1 MAARIG
7 LIVGPLLALLCWIT
21 LAERAP
27 LLPVE
32 ARATAAVALLMG
44 VWWMTEAIPLAAT
57 ALLPLVL
64 FPLCGVYQSG
74 LQVGDAVVCPNP
86 AGGSSVE
93 ATVELISDEMITVR
107 LDDKPWRFRRDEIVV
122 LKKPVP
128 VQRAATPYA
137 SRYVFILMGGFL
149 MALGIQEWGL
159 HRRIALLTVLM
170 VGTSPRR
177 LIAGFMLATAVLS
190 MWISNTATTAMM
202 LPIAMSV
209 VALLRS
215 SFDSQASGERDPA
228 SQFATC
234 LMLAVAYSAS
244 IGGLGTLIGTPTN
257 LLIASVLEEAGQPVS
272 FAGWLLLAQ
281 PLVVLLLFTCW
292 WYLTRIAV
300 PVDVEQI
307 PGGRKLIQDQLK
319 EMGPMSRGERTVLAV
334 FMVTA
339 LMWIIRRP
347 LTNWTWLVDQL
358 PMVGRLD
365 DTVIAMAGALAMFII
380 PVNWRQLRFALG
392 WQRVSELPWGV
403 LLLFGGGLSLAAAVN
418 ASGLGLAICELV
430 VQASFGSVLLLVL
443 ISTLMVILLTEMASN
458 TAAASLTLPIL
469 AVAAGSFPTSPTLLW
484 LVVIPAG
491 LASSCAFMLPV
502 ATPPNAIV
510 FASGEVRIR
519 DMIRAGSG
527 LNLLAVIV
535 IPLYVWC
542 FLQIA
547 PGIGGS

>member
-1 MAARIG
+1 
-7 LIVGPLLALLCWIT
+7 
-21 LAERAP
+21 
-27 LLPVE
+27 
-32 ARATAAVALLMG
+32 
-44 VWWMTEAIPLAAT
+44 
-57 ALLPLVL
+57 
-64 FPLCGVYQSG
+64 
-74 LQVGDAVVCPNP
+74 
-86 AGGSSVE
+86 
-93 ATVELISDEMITVR
+93 
-107 LDDKPWRFRRDEIVV
+107 
-122 LKKPVP
+122 
-128 VQRAATPYA
+128 
-137 SRYVFILMGGFL
+137 
-149 MALGIQEWGL
+149 
-159 HRRIALLTVLM
+159 
-170 VGTSPRR
+170 
-177 LIAGFMLATAVLS
+177 
-190 MWISNTATTAMM
+190 
-202 LPIAMSV
+202 
-209 VALLRS
+209 
-215 SFDSQASGERDPA
+215 
-228 SQFATC
+228 
-234 LMLAVAYSAS
+234 
-244 IGGLGTLIGTPTN
+244 
-257 LLIASVLEEAGQPVS
+257 
-272 FAGWLLLAQ
+272 
-281 PLVVLLLFTCW
+281 
-292 WYLTRIAV
+292 
-300 PVDVEQI
+300 
-307 PGGRKLIQDQLK
+307 LIQDQLK